1 VTPQAGGPEYM
12 RLCPDGKKKIKPAFP
27 TTSHIIQVATLDI
40 HLTVTQKWLFACL
53 KVLWTD
59 EEGP

>member
-1 VTPQAGGPEYM
+1 M